1 MYNNYD
7 YPLGA
12 DNSLAPWNQEE
23 NTEIERDCDVT
34 ETIARKVT
42 LSTTDYAAEEDWDD
56 ELGKCIS
63 VDTSE
68 TDWSAEY
75 ANQEYTA
82 LELIAKLKTY
92 VEEDIKNTSPDTSKG
107 RELKRLLSA
116 CDGWEQEGL
125 EVEERQYMQKNILL
139 P

>member
-125 EVEERQYMQKNILL
+125 EVEER
-139 P
+139 

>member
-12 DNSLAPWNQEE
+12 DNPLAPWNQEE
-23 NTEIERDCDVT
+23 NPEIERDCDVT

-42 LSTTDYAAEEDWDD
+42 LSTTDYVAEEDWDD

-63 VDTSE
+63 ADTSE
-68 TDWSAEY
+68 TDWSTEY

-92 VEEDIKNTSPDTSKG
+92 VEEDIKNTSPNTSKG

-116 CDGWEQEGL
+116 CDGWEQEEL
-125 EVEERQYMQKNILL
+125 EVEER
-139 P
+139 

>member
-23 NTEIERDCDVT
+23 NPEIERDCDVT
-34 ETIARKVT
+34 ETITRKVT
-42 LSTTDYAAEEDWDD
+42 LSTTDYVAEEDWDD

-63 VDTSE
+63 ADTSE

-92 VEEDIKNTSPDTSKG
+92 VEEDLKNTSPDTSKG

-116 CDGWEQEGL
+116 CDGWEQEEL
-125 EVEERQYMQKNILL
+125 EVEEG
-139 P
+139 

>member
-12 DNSLAPWNQEE
+12 DNPLAPWNQVE
-23 NTEIERDCDVT
+23 NTEIERVCYVT

-42 LSTTDYAAEEDWDD
+42 LSTTDYVAEEDWDD

-63 VDTSE
+63 DDTYE

-75 ANQEYTA
+75 TNQEYTA
-82 LELIAKLKTY
+82 LELISKLKTY
-92 VEEDIKNTSPDTSKG
+92 VEEDIKNTSPNTSKG

-116 CDGWEQEGL
+116 CDGWEQTEL
-125 EVEERQYMQKNILL
+125 EVEEG
-139 P
+139 